1 MREAGVFLRISTKF
15 SSRKEV
21 ASGEGRRRRP
31 WGRRRR
37 YRSKEKL
44 MKLPVQITVRHMSLS
59 EAAAAAIR
67 DKAAKLDTFCDRIM
81 SCRVPAEAPHRSQQ
95 NGMLYNVR
103 IDLTLPGAELVVKR
117 EPHEDLYVTIRD
129 AFNAARRQLQSHE
142 RKKRGE
148 VKPHEEAPLGKVTRI
163 SPAQGYGFIEPVDG
177 REEYFHE
184 NCVSHGT
191 FKDIHVGLLV
201 RFAETSGEQGPQAT
215 VVSPV

>member
-81 SCRVPAEAPHRSQQ
+81 SCRVLVEAPHRSQQ

-103 IDLTLPGAELVVKR
+103 IDLPLPGAELVVKR
-117 EPHEDLYVTIRD
+117 EPHEDLYVAIRD
-129 AFNAARRQLQSHE
+129 AFYAARRQLLSHVR
-142 RKKRGE
+142 RKGGE
-148 VKPHEEAPLGKVTRI
+148 V
-163 SPAQGYGFIEPVDG
+163 
-177 REEYFHE
+177 YFHE
-184 NCVSHGT
+184 NCVSHGGVRE
-191 FKDIHVGLLV
+191 IRIGELV
-201 RFAETSGEQGPQAT
+201 RFAETSGEDGPQAT
-215 VVSPV
+215 VISPVRQH

>member
-1 MREAGVFLRISTKF
+1 MREAGVFLRISTKL

-67 DKAAKLDTFCDRIM
+67 DKAAKLDTFCVCFM
-81 SCRVPAEAPHRSQQ
+81 SCRVLVEAPHRSQQ

-117 EPHEDLYVTIRD
+117 EPHEDLYVAIRD
-129 AFNAARRQLQSHE
+129 AFYAARRQLQSHV
-142 RKKRGE
+142 RRKRGE
-148 VKPHEEAPLGKVTRI
+148 VKTHEEVPLAKVTRLY
-163 SPAQGYGFIEPVDG
+163 PEQGYGFIETLVG
-177 REEYFHE
+177 RVVFFFVF
-184 NCVSHGT
+184 CVLFGG
-191 FKDIHVGLLV
+191 FWVFCFGVLV
-201 RFAETSGEQGPQAT
+201 CF
-215 VVSPV
+215 VVSSG